1 MNELY
6 MFFQHRPN
14 ELADRPHVCPQVCA
28 YLGPWMGFDL
38 RELEFSVVWVHL
50 SDLFP
55 RWGSQHLNIDGAG
68 V

>member
-1 MNELY
+1 MLLQY
-6 MFFQHRPN
+6 RPD
-14 ELADRPHVCPQVCA
+14 EPAERPAGVCPQVSA

-38 RELEFSVVWVHL
+38 RELEFCVVWVHL

-55 RWGSQHLNIDGAG
+55 CWGSQHLNIDVGG